1 MNFKNP
7 SPAKS
12 AGPTAPKLSV
22 KDILAQ
28 FWADVYG
35 KEVQTA
41 ATYSYTWLADQFGHL
56 CIGIVVDFAAT
67 AVAGLLMVWL
77 GWAPKFEYD
86 TGIWPG
92 LIFTIAVVVFWEWR
106 AYQSSVEQATGAFP
120 LDSKLLRDNA
130 IIAATYMALGAILGF
145 AFHLPLTPALLVS
158 AGAVIIAIVLAP
170 PWLRQKIVW
179 QKASIPYLFRLAD
192 AAPNIGSEDAK
203 RLQSLIDAGAP
214 PVTTPCQII
223 IGGPIGS
230 GRTSMAAGIATEFA
244 FKKTK
249 VRYLGLDC
257 LLEFATNTT
266 AHVFPDDAGPATI
279 SYWPWSQAQ
288 VVIIDGIGP
297 FVASNEPGRE
307 ANVTRFMAM
316 LQNELGTI
324 AGVLNRCHTVWEHRR
339 YPGEP
344 SRPEALFIRA
354 CAPCNAD
361 HISDKMP
368 LSDEMPERA
377 SVILSLCA
385 LMSALRFSGHSNRK
399 HEISAF
405 EVRADT
411 SRKMSRGT

>member
-1 MNFKNP
+1 MNSKDP

-28 FWADVYG
+28 FWADAYG

-67 AVAGLLMVWL
+67 VVSGLLMVQL
-77 GWAPKFEYD
+77 GWAPNFEYD

-92 LIFTIAVVVFWEWR
+92 LIFTVAVVAYWEWR
-106 AYQSSVEQATGAFP
+106 AYQSSVKQATGAFP

-130 IIAATYMALGAILGF
+130 IIAATYMTLGAILGF
-145 AFHLPLTPALLVS
+145 AFHLPLKPAILISSGV
-158 AGAVIIAIVLAP
+158 VIIAVVLAP

-203 RLQSLIDAGAP
+203 ALQSLIDAGAP
-214 PVTTPCQII
+214 PVTAPCQIV

-244 FKKTK
+244 FKQNK

-266 AHVFPDDAGPATI
+266 EHVFPDDAGPATI

-288 VVIIDGIGP
+288 VVIIDGVGP

-307 ANVTRFMAM
+307 ANVARFKAM
-316 LQNELGTI
+316 LQNELGTV
-324 AGVLNRCHTVWEHRR
+324 AGALNRCHTVW
-339 YPGEP
+339 
-344 SRPEALFIRA
+344 
-354 CAPCNAD
+354 
-361 HISDKMP
+361 
-368 LSDEMPERA
+368 
-377 SVILSLCA
+377 VIGDLCPPPPRGQFGTVLNEFAKAVAEYCGSLCEPLVVELGLPPPRQQNKGA
-385 LMSALRFSGHSNRK
+385 IFGTTRSAAHATAVKS
-399 HEISAF
+399 
-405 EVRADT
+405 VRRVT
-411 SRKMSRGT
+411 MN